1 MLKYDCKINSQNL
14 PKRSLGDVLSLR
26 HSNHFVLAG
35 ANNRN
40 VIITY
45 RFLAAPVQAN
55 RDFFY
60 IDCMTVYFN
69 CKYFPWYT
77 RELLGC
83 LLRISPSGRNPCRG
97 NDASLPGSGSCFWLV
112 ESNFPRGMTN
122 QKHYPGLDSD
132 ASSAWNFCAC
142 FSDETS
148 FRGET
153 SGGVPKCPLRL
164 DVINLDYQPLFEKWA
179 PLWMVVSRSI

>member
-1 MLKYDCKINSQNL
+1 MFCLYVILTISYLRAQTIETSSLPTNSSRPLFKQ
-14 PKRSLGDVLSLR
+14 
-26 HSNHFVLAG
+26 
-35 ANNRN
+35 
-40 VIITY
+40 IEI
-45 RFLAAPVQAN
+45 
-55 RDFFY
+55 FFY

-77 RELLGC
+77 RQLLGC

-97 NDASLPGSGSCFWLV
+97 NDPSLSGSGSCFWLV

-132 ASSAWNFCAC
+132 ASSVWNFCAC